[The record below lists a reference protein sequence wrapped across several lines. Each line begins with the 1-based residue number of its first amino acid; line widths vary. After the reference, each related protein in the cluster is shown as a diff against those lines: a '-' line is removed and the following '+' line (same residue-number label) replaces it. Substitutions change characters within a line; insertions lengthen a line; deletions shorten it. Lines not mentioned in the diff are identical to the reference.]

1 ILFYR
6 LAVKKIG
13 AESPVRRLRRMRPK
27 EEDKNYST
35 FAGAMEPVLCK
46 EKKYGI
52 MDGGRQNPGFE
63 G

>member
-1 ILFYR
+1 
-6 LAVKKIG
+6 
-13 AESPVRRLRRMRPK
+13 MRPK